1 MAPNIAH
8 SSALGSRPKT
18 SRTRATSSGV
28 RPTSEGG
35 TEGGIAPLAV
45 WLGCAVFIVPS
56 VGDALTTWRSLR
68 ATASMESL
76 ADLGEVAGPDEALD
90 LLGECGKLGDAGL
103 DLPVHVIDVGLLAVV
118 GCREG
123 VV

>member
-8 SSALGSRPKT
+8 SSTLGSRPKS
-18 SRTRATSSGV
+18 SRTRAASSGV
-28 RPTSEGG
+28 RPTSGG
-35 TEGGIAPLAV
+35 GSEGGIAPLAV

-76 ADLGEVAGPDEALD
+76 SDLGEVAGADEALD
-90 LLGECGKLGDAGL
+90 FLGERGKIGYLGL
-103 DLPVHVIDVGLLAVV
+103 DLSLHV
-118 GCREG
+118 
-123 VV
+123 